1 MTVLTYS
8 AGVMPSAVLKSLK
21 GAPPPDGKGGILLQF
36 SVSPKSKQ
44 Y

>member
-8 AGVMPSAVLKSLK
+8 AGVMSAVLKSLK

-36 SVSPKSKQ
+36 SVSPKSKH
-44 Y
+44 